1 MYGFLLVIHVC
12 VAIFLIVVILIQR
25 GRGGGLV
32 ESFSGVESMF
42 GTRTSQFLTR
52 ATTVL
57 ATIFLFTSISLA
69 LLSARQSRSLIEE
82 EAISPLQER
91 VQDIK
96 PIELKE
102 PAAESEV
109 PAAESE
115 VPAAESEVPAAESE
129 IPAVEAEMP
138 TETPELPVDMPV
150 EPMAPVIE
158 DESIGEKAA
167 QKGDIT
173 E

>member
-115 VPAAESEVPAAESE
+115 VPAAESE

>member
-1 MYGFLLVIHVC
+1 MYGFILVIHVC

-57 ATIFLFTSISLA
+57 ATVFLFTSISLA
-69 LLSARQSRSLIEE
+69 LLAARQSRSLIEE
-82 EAISPLQER
+82 EALSPLQER
-91 VQDIK
+91 VEDIK
-96 PIELKE
+96 PVEL
-102 PAAESEV
+102 EV
-109 PAAESE
+109 PADESDA
-115 VPAAESEVPAAESE
+115 PIAESE
-129 IPAVEAEMP
+129 IPVVEAEMP
-138 TETPELPVDMPV
+138 TEVPELPVDMPV
-150 EPMAPVIE
+150 EPMAPVVE
-158 DESIGEKAA
+158 EESIGEKAA
-167 QKGDIT
+167 QKGNIT

>member
-1 MYGFLLVIHVC
+1 MYGFILVIHVC

-57 ATIFLFTSISLA
+57 ATVFLFTSISLA
-69 LLSARQSRSLIEE
+69 LLAAGHSRSLIRE
-82 EAISPLQER
+82 EAASPLQET
-91 VQDIK
+91 IK
-96 PIELKE
+96 
-102 PAAESEV
+102 
-109 PAAESE
+109 
-115 VPAAESEVPAAESE
+115 
-129 IPAVEAEMP
+129 IPAVDSELPA
-138 TETPELPVDMPV
+138 ETPELPTV
-150 EPMAPVIE
+150 EPEETKAESGAPVVQE
-158 DESIGEKAA
+158 ESS
-167 QKGDIT
+167 QKQVVQEEAIT